1 MPHGFY
7 YSSSGFGQGL
17 PLPQY
22 RNVLLDSI
30 FSLAPEGDRHLDTFR
45 LWESLCCG
53 CIPLLVDFSGQALG
67 LLGTP
72 HPLPVFHNWKE
83 ASSFAMSLLTS
94 PSQLDDLQLIVFDWW
109 NQKRST
115 LSHSFS
121 II

>member
-1 MPHGFY
+1 MGTVWKSSSRFEASSYFLRHMPHGFY

-53 CIPLLVDFSGQALG
+53 CIPYWLISLV
-67 LLGTP
+67 
-72 HPLPVFHNWKE
+72 
-83 ASSFAMSLLTS
+83 
-94 PSQLDDLQLIVFDWW
+94 
-109 NQKRST
+109 KR
-115 LSHSFS
+115 LAY
-121 II
+121 